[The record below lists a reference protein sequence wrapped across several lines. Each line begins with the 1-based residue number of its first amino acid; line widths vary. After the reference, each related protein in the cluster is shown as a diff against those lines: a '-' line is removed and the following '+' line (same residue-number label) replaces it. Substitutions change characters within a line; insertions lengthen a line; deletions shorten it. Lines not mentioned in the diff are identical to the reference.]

1 MPILKSIGD
10 VGKTIG
16 SLKAV
21 LDYVSRKGKEDENVL
36 LSGIGV
42 SSDSDKAFN
51 QFMFNKR
58 IHNQV
63 GGQMYK
69 HYVQSFSSS
78 DNITPEMA
86 HEIATRFAE
95 ENFLSRGFKCYVAT
109 HNDKGH
115 IHSHIVLDN
124 VNTESGLKYKELD
137 EKDLKKNNMK
147 KGAKK
152 KN

>member
-1 MPILKSIGD
+1 MPILKSIGN

-21 LDYVSRKGKEDENVL
+21 LDYVSRRGTNENVL
-36 LSGIGV
+36 LSGVGV

-63 GGQMYK
+63 GGKMYK
-69 HYVQSFSSS
+69 HYVQSFSSQ
-78 DNITPEMA
+78 DNITPEVA
-86 HEIATRFAE
+86 HEIAVKFAE
-95 ENFLSRGFKCYVAT
+95 ENFLERGFKCYVAT
-109 HNDKGH
+109 HIDKDH
-115 IHSHIVLDN
+115 IHSHIILDN

-137 EKDLKKNNMK
+137 EKDLKKNNIK
-147 KGAKK
+147 KGTKK

>member
-21 LDYVSRKGKEDENVL
+21 LDYVSRKGKDENVL

-58 IHNQV
+58 IH
-63 GGQMYK
+63 
-69 HYVQSFSSS
+69 
-78 DNITPEMA
+78 
-86 HEIATRFAE
+86 
-95 ENFLSRGFKCYVAT
+95 
-109 HNDKGH
+109 
-115 IHSHIVLDN
+115 
-124 VNTESGLKYKELD
+124 LKRLTK
-137 EKDLKKNNMK
+137 
-147 KGAKK
+147 
-152 KN
+152 

>member
-10 VGKTIG
+10 VGKTVG

-21 LDYVSRKGKEDENVL
+21 LDYASRKGKNENVL

-42 SSDSDKAFN
+42 SGDSDKAFK

-63 GGQMYK
+63 GGKMYK
-69 HYVQSFSSS
+69 HYVQSFSSQ
-78 DNITPEMA
+78 DNITPEVA
-86 HEIATRFAE
+86 HEIAVKFAE
-95 ENFLSRGFKCYVAT
+95 ENFLERGFKCYVAT
-109 HNDKGH
+109 HIDKDH
-115 IHSHIVLDN
+115 IHSHIILDN

-137 EKDLKKNNMK
+137 EKDLKKNSTK
-147 KGAKK
+147 KGTKK